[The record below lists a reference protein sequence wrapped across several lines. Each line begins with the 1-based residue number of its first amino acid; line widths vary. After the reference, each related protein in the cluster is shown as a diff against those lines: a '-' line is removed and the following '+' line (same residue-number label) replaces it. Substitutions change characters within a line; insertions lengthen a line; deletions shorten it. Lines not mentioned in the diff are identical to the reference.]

1 MKHKMKNVFISHHG
15 KDDEYVQRLKVK
27 LKERGYILKNSS
39 VDSTKPNRMTNEESI
54 KRLLR
59 LRIQWA
65 GTFICLVGD
74 KTHTRDFVNWEIDQ
88 ANEKGKPI
96 IGIYKHGT
104 SMDTPLP
111 SNLEKY
117 HDGLVGW
124 KMDNII
130 KAIEN
135 GSADS
140 QTPNSGSRSPLY
152 SRSTVSC

>member
-1 MKHKMKNVFISHHG
+1 MKNVFISHHG
-15 KDDEYVQRLKVK
+15 KDDEYVQKLKSK

-39 VDSTKPNRMTNEESI
+39 VDSTKPNRMTNEQSI

-74 KTHTRDFVNWEIDQ
+74 KTYTRDFVNWEINQ

-104 SMDTPLP
+104 RMDTPIP

-124 KMDNII
+124 KMENII
-130 KAIEN
+130 NAIEN
-135 GSADS
+135 GCADS
-140 QTPNSGSRSPLY
+140 QTPDGQSRGASFK
-152 SRSTVSC
+152 RETVKC